1 MFFTECSRGWVR
13 YYTTIIIMLIKQSR
27 QTNMADFGQK
37 HEELEIMALNY
48 LLQLRLC
55 TIWHGNKII
64 HLFYI
69 SP

>member
-1 MFFTECSRGWVR
+1 
-13 YYTTIIIMLIKQSR
+13 
-27 QTNMADFGQK
+27 MADFGQK